1 MFFEGLLYAYAAP
14 AGKGAAPAGKGA
26 AEFDW
31 PGPEPL
37 KRDYAEPSLRNLP
50 ELVANYLQTSE
61 AVSVSGEWSRPLS
74 LYRSSPLV
82 TVSPPNTHPGAVEG
96 EAGLVFGLFL
106 KNILDFLVA
115 TRELSELYNPATNL
129 LVWDAMRQAQQRL

>member
-1 MFFEGLLYAYAAP
+1 MRAFQHP
-14 AGKGAAPAGKGA
+14 SA
-26 AEFDW
+26 AE
-31 PGPEPL
+31 GE
-37 KRDYAEPSLRNLP
+37 KRVPD
-50 ELVANYLQTSE
+50 
-61 AVSVSGEWSRPLS
+61 
-74 LYRSSPLV
+74 
-82 TVSPPNTHPGAVEG
+82 EG